1 MQALWW
7 PPLALF
13 QRTSNTVA
21 AYYWYV
27 SVFAC
32 KIMKDI
38 KIYII
43 VKLNFNLLPSRLRA
57 TEKMKLILTTV
68 CIAFLMTTWVLP
80 QVTAVCSDCI
90 NHDITS
96 QPNCRE
102 IQRSRTR
109 DCRWKAGLSTNVD
122 QTILR
127 GEIVAYKIQW
137 FNGRWSGWYV
147 PGVNDIDHK
156 YNTRAQTCS
165 VPLRARS
172 LRRVWSYFYDHTHKY
187 IICS

>member
-1 MQALWW
+1 
-7 PPLALF
+7 
-13 QRTSNTVA
+13 
-21 AYYWYV
+21 
-27 SVFAC
+27 
-32 KIMKDI
+32 
-38 KIYII
+38 
-43 VKLNFNLLPSRLRA
+43 
-57 TEKMKLILTTV
+57 MKLILTAV
-68 CIAFLMTTWVLP
+68 CIAVLMTTWVPP

-102 IQRSRTR
+102 VHRSRTR

-147 PGVNDIDHK
+147 PGVNDIDRK
-156 YNTRAQTCS
+156 YNIGAQICS

-172 LRRVWSYFYDHTHKY
+172 LRRVWSYFYDHTHMY